1 MWINQ
6 MLQYLLGLNLED
18 KGYIMDSAQLKWSD
32 LSNKYAPFLF
42 EHLDW
47 NNQLNINSS
56 LASF

>member
-1 MWINQ
+1 